1 MNDIEK
7 ISKELNNLPE
17 GWIVML
23 ETSPEK
29 MLEVSLS
36 TIKFLSDEKNY
47 IGIIVSASR
56 PQKNLIQ
63 LYEQKNI
70 DTKKILVL
78 DCISKSQS
86 LDLEEAS
93 NVLYLES
100 VSSLTNISLAIT
112 ASIQRIPGNKFVFI
126 DSINSMLI
134 HNKPEVFAQFI
145 HGILTKLRIVGVNGL
160 LISLENETNKEIHA
174 EIAQLC
180 DRIVKI

>member
-7 ISKELNNLPE
+7 ISKELCNLPE
-17 GWIVML
+17 SWIVML

-29 MLEVSLS
+29 MLDVTLS
-36 TIKFLSDEKNY
+36 TIKFFSNEKNY

-63 LYEQKNI
+63 IYEQKKIN
-70 DTKKILVL
+70 TKKILIL

-86 LDLEEAS
+86 IDLTEAS
-93 NVLYLES
+93 NVIYLES
-100 VSSLTNISLAIT
+100 VTSLTSISLAIT
-112 ASIQRIPGNKFVFI
+112 ASIKQIKGDKFVFI

-134 HNKPEVFAQFI
+134 HNKPEIFAQFI
-145 HGILTKLRIVGVNGL
+145 HGILTRLRIEGVNGL
-160 LISLENETNKEIHA
+160 LISLENETDKEIYA

>member
-7 ISKELNNLPE
+7 ISKELNNLPK

-23 ETSPEK
+23 ETSAEK

-36 TIKFLSDEKNY
+36 TIKYLSAEKKY
-47 IGIIVSASR
+47 IGIIVLASR
-56 PQKNLIQ
+56 PQKNLVQ
-63 LYEQKNI
+63 LYQQNNI
-70 DTKKILVL
+70 DIKKILIL

-86 LDLEEAS
+86 MNLEEAD

-100 VSSLTNISLAIT
+100 VSDLTNISIAIT
-112 ASIQRIPGNKFVFI
+112 ESTQRIPGDKFVFI
-126 DSINSMLI
+126 DTINSMLI

-145 HGILTKLRIVGVNGL
+145 HGILTKMRIDEVNGL
-160 LISLENETNKEIHA
+160 LVSLKGEADKYIYA